1 MLLDT
6 IDQYDM
12 QTKELLYNL
21 RDQILDHVGQSVDSK
36 KIVSFL
42 AKVGVIG
49 LDEAEKTVH
58 IWVPNEFV
66 LTQVKKFFAKPLQ
79 EAIHAVYNNQFSLS
93 LVVYSGFQDDKH
105 PLLSNIKKK
114 FQSIEKAGI
123 KKNDISP
130 AMKNTLSEYFGILFD
145 PNHTFDTFVVG
156 EHNRFAFS
164 AAKAAAED
172 PGNAYNP
179 LFLYG
184 NVGLGKT
191 HLMQAVGNAIM
202 RSDPNKVVLYLP
214 VGKLID
220 EIVSAIKANKL
231 QNLIKKFDDVDALL
245 IDDIQFLA
253 NKEKTQEIFHN
264 IFNDFHMKKKQ
275 VILSS
280 DRPPKELSNIEP
292 RLKSRFGL
300 WLVADIQAPD
310 YETRLAIAY
319 AKLDMKDEHIDDHLL
334 WIIVTHIK
342 DNVRELEW
350 AINILLTRKK
360 LQWDVTENDVT
371 NCLQTLGYM
380 VAKNRGVTTG
390 TANSQNTNSVQNFSD
405 LVDMVA
411 AYYDIAVV
419 DLKGES
425 RKKEITTARQILML
439 LAKKHFGRTLE
450 KIGDFFGGKNHAT
463 VIYAID
469 NITKKCKTEATI
481 CHDYNIFTEWIER

>member
-1 MLLDT
+1 MPIKK
-6 IDQYDM
+6 IDQYDE
-12 QTKELLYNL
+12 QTKALL
-21 RDQILDHVGQSVDSK
+21 RDLRVQILQHMGQSVDHK
-36 KIVSFL
+36 KIMSFL
-42 AKVGVIG
+42 SKVWVIG
-49 LDEAEKTVH
+49 LNEEEKQVE
-58 IWVPNEFV
+58 IGVPNEFV
-66 LTQVKKFFAKPLQ
+66 LTQVKKFFHKALQ
-79 EAIHAVYNNQFSLS
+79 EAVRAVYNNQFDPVLI
-93 LVVYSGFQDDKH
+93 VYGWFQNADHD
-105 PLLSNIKKK
+105 LLTDVKKLFPTTPK
-114 FQSIEKAGI
+114 T

-130 AMKNTLSEYFGILFD
+130 AMKDTLSEYFGILFD
-145 PNHTFDTFVVG
+145 QNYTFDNFVVG

-184 NVGLGKT
+184 NVWLGKT
-191 HLMQAVGNAIM
+191 HLMQSVGNAIM
-202 RSDPNKVVLYLP
+202 AQDPDKVVLYLP

-220 EIVSAIKANKL
+220 EIISAIKKNKL
-231 QNLIKKFDDVDALL
+231 QNLIKKFDDVDVLL

-280 DRPPKELSNIEP
+280 DRPPKELINIEP

-300 WLVADIQAPD
+300 WLVADIQSPD
-310 YETRLAIAY
+310 YETRLAIAH
-319 AKLDMKDEHIDDHLL
+319 AKLDIKDEYIDDHLL
-334 WIIVTHIK
+334 WIIVSHIK
-342 DNVRELEW
+342 NNVRELEW

-360 LQWDVTENDVT
+360 LQGDVTENDVN

-380 VAKNRGVTTG
+380 VAKNTWTSLKN
-390 TANSQNTNSVQNFSD
+390 ANSQNTNSIQNFSG

-411 AYYDIAVV
+411 AYYDIAVA
-419 DLKGES
+419 DLKWDS

-439 LAKKHFGRTLE
+439 LGKKHFGWTLE
-450 KIGDFFGGKNHAT
+450 KIGEFFGGKNHAT

-469 NITKKCKTEATI
+469 NITKKCKTDATI
-481 CHDYNIFTEWIER
+481 CHDYNIFTERIEQ

>member
-1 MLLDT
+1 MLLDM
-6 IDQYDM
+6 IEQYDS
-12 QTKELLYNL
+12 QTKELLHDL
-21 RDQILDHVGQSVDSK
+21 WDKILDHMWQTVDAK

-42 AKVGVIG
+42 AKVAVIG
-49 LDEAEKTVH
+49 LDEKEKIVA
-58 IWVPNEFV
+58 IGVPNEFV
-66 LTQVKKFFAKPLQ
+66 MTQVKKFFNKPLK
-79 EAIHAVYNNQFSLS
+79 EAIQSVYNNQFSPHLI
-93 LVVYSGFQDDKH
+93 VYAPLQDGNH
-105 PLLSNIKKK
+105 PLLSDLKKK
-114 FQSIEKAGI
+114 FHTKEKE
-123 KKNDISP
+123 KLKNDISP
-130 AMKNTLSEYFGILFD
+130 SMKNTLSGYFGILFD
-145 PNHTFDTFVVG
+145 ASYTFDTFVVG

-164 AAKAAAED
+164 AAKAAADE
-172 PGNAYNP
+172 PWNAYNP

-184 NVGLGKT
+184 NVWLGKT

-202 RSDPNKVVLYLP
+202 QHSPEKVVLYLP

-220 EIVSAIKANKL
+220 EIVWAIKSNKL
-231 QNLIKKFDDVDALL
+231 GNLIKKFDDVDVLL

-280 DRPPKELSNIEP
+280 DRPPKELINIEP
-292 RLKSRFGL
+292 RLKSRFWLG
-300 WLVADIQAPD
+300 LVADIQAPD
-310 YETRLAIAY
+310 YETRLAIAH
-319 AKLDMKDEHIDDHLL
+319 AKLDMKDEYIDDNLL
-334 WIIVTHIK
+334 WIIVSHIK

-360 LQWDVTENDVT
+360 LQGDVTENDVN
-371 NCLQTLGYM
+371 NCLQTLWYM
-380 VAKNRGVTTG
+380 VPKYNGNSLDG
-390 TANSQNTNSVQNFSD
+390 ANKQNAQSVQNFSD

-411 AYYDIAVV
+411 AYYDIAVA
-419 DLKGES
+419 DLKSDS

-481 CHDYNIFTEWIER
+481 CHDYNIFTEWMGR